1 MPEVRC
7 PTGSD
12 ENWLRVDDE
21 RGEERAGRSRW
32 RILVEEGERGES
44 EDRFE
49 AQRVIFI
56 FFGIFYQGFQRLV

>member
-12 ENWLRVDDE
+12 ENWQRVDDE

-32 RILVEEGERGES
+32 GILVEEGEGS
-44 EDRFE
+44 EYRFE
-49 AQRVIFI
+49 AQRHIFK
-56 FFGIFYQGFQRLV
+56 FF

>member
-12 ENWLRVDDE
+12 ENWQRVDDE

-32 RILVEEGERGES
+32 RILVEEGEGS
-44 EDRFE
+44 EYRFE
-49 AQRVIFI
+49 AQRLNFK
-56 FFGIFYQGFQRLV
+56 FFELFYQGYQRFV